1 MKISHNMSEVF
12 FAWQVR
18 GLRIVAV
25 LLMLSALL
33 FRQHFIDLT
42 AGAAVV
48 LLVSTVMASRRAHF
62 LLEVH
67 DFDDYLLF
75 KLDNDEATLNLSDI
89 EKVKIRDGDDGLDW
103 IVMHLHIESRF
114 GSVIEFYPDMV
125 RMPEGRP
132 DRWVVQFNQRIS
144 AARQARR
151 PAASP

>member
-33 FRQHFIDLT
+33 FRQHFVDLT

>member
-25 LLMLSALL
+25 LMLLSALL

-75 KLDNDEATLNLSDI
+75 KLDNNEATLNLSDI

-103 IVMHLHIESRF
+103 IIMNLHIESRF
-114 GSVIEFYPDMV
+114 GRVIQFYPDMV

-132 DRWVVQFNQRIS
+132 DRWVVRFNQRIS